1 MVIWYIAKSYIL
13 LQCIFMS
20 YMLILAWL
28 ILLLWIMMMYNPPD
42 NVLSCLYLSMSLKK
56 ESSNFGP
63 QGWPVHLHSGP
74 GLRASDCRPQGTS
87 ALGKERGN
95 TNGMCLMGL
104 YNGICCRWDWMD
116 NNYWDISVF
125 ILFPWDI
132 LSITSNGIA
141 TYFFWI
147 TPGETTQNK
156 RFDNMNG
163 RVSWG
168 FEHQKLASKK
178 RPKTRYKQ
186 CDNFCTRRY
195 I

>member
-141 TYFFWI
+141 TYFLDHTGRNNTKQTLWQHEWKSFLGIWAPEI
-147 TPGETTQNK
+147 GQQKTPKNA
-156 RFDNMNG
+156 
-163 RVSWG
+163 
-168 FEHQKLASKK
+168 L
-178 RPKTRYKQ
+178 
-186 CDNFCTRRY
+186 
-195 I
+195 